1 MHLAGK
7 GKNMFSNI
15 PGVQQLIDI
24 TIKYALMC
32 PDKAMI
38 RSYLRFNAYSF
49 MFTDKFMT

>member
-1 MHLAGK
+1 
-7 GKNMFSNI
+7 MFSNI